1 MASDLLDIS
10 LKFKARDTINGLL
23 TLDIQVDAA
32 LTYDDQNVV
41 TNTISVATGADSTI
55 FADTGVDGT
64 VYIYLKNT
72 DPTNFIVI
80 KNDTHSSP
88 IGRVNAGEFAFLPV
102 DTNEGLK
109 VRAAGDACIVE
120 YITLKKA

>member
-1 MASDLLDIS
+1 MASQILDVTLN
-10 LKFKARDTINGLL
+10 LKAGDPINGLL
-23 TLDIQVDAA
+23 TLNQTVDAA

-41 TNTISVATGADSTI
+41 TNTITVATGADSVI

-120 YITLKKA
+120 YITLKKP